1 VTPSLARRGKLILA
15 AGVWFAI
22 IGAFYSAGPL
32 VAMGA
37 TVVCAVMAA
46 YLVFYPTAILLRR
59 RKIELSWWV
68 PPGDGPGGA
77 LSVDRPFQLH
87 LALRNHGFR
96 ALRVLKIRIL
106 ATSAIEAPTDLEAS
120 VPAGNQ
126 VELAGETRSR
136 QAGYQVLHGAV
147 LFFGDALGLFEVRA
161 YFPNPIAVKVFPHAN
176 TMRSQSSARP
186 QNASL
191 HERSGMHFV
200 RRRGLAGELREI
212 RDHAHGDPFKF
223 IAWKPTARR
232 QKLMVREHETEIVV
246 SHQFLVDIG
255 GTMRAGPPGHT
266 KLDYAIDTT
275 TSLARAA
282 LDRGDRVGL
291 VTFDTRV
298 YASLKP
304 TDGHHHFLQLVD
316 RLIET
321 LQIVDEDLTD
331 VTAGEL
337 VAAVAHYLGKQEA
350 VDVRVKRAPPL
361 DDKAWERI
369 QAGPHGELYDLG
381 IIDTVIK
388 TMLKSIGSSRKQL
401 APAWWWKRIYEGG
414 DPDPRM
420 ARIRLFCRLRGIEL
434 PYQTS
439 PEIGRRGRGLAMA
452 LEHATSNGKSD
463 VIVLVSDLLGVL
475 DDETNVRRALMRARQ
490 RRRRVVAIAP
500 YEPSFAPPPSTTE
513 GQAVAKV
520 LADDYRSRF
529 DECKRLVSSCG
540 VRVLEAGPRDNPYVL
555 GAKLARA
562 GGGRAMGRVA

>member
-1 VTPSLARRGKLILA
+1 MTPSLAKRGKLILA
-15 AGVWFAI
+15 TGVWFAV

-46 YLVFYPTAILLRR
+46 YLYFYPTAVLLRR

-77 LSVDRPFQLH
+77 LSVDRPFSLH

-96 ALRVLKIRIL
+96 ALRVLRIDIL
-106 ATSAIEAPTDLEAS
+106 GTEAMETPEGMEAK
-120 VPAGNQ
+120 VPPGNQ
-126 VELAGETRSR
+126 VELAGETRAR

-161 YFPNPIAVKVFPHAN
+161 YFPNPIAVKVFPHAS
-176 TMRSQSSARP
+176 TMRSRSQARP
-186 QNASL
+186 QMAAL
-191 HERSGMHFV
+191 HERSGAHFV

-212 RDHAHGDPFKF
+212 REHAHGDPFKF

-232 QKLMVREHETEIVV
+232 GKLMVREHETEIVV
-246 SHQFLVDIG
+246 NHHFVVDIG
-255 GTMRAGPPGHT
+255 GSMRHGQPGQT

-304 TDGHHHFLQLVD
+304 GDGHHHFLQLVD
-316 RLIET
+316 RLVET

-331 VTAGEL
+331 VTTGEL
-337 VAAVAHYLGKQEA
+337 VAAVAAYLAKQEA
-350 VDVRVKRAPPL
+350 VDVRVKRAPLL

-381 IIDTVIK
+381 VIDTVVK
-388 TMLKSIGSSRKQL
+388 TMLKTIGSSSKQL

-414 DPDPRM
+414 DPDPRL
-420 ARIRLFCRLRGIEL
+420 ARMRLFCRLRGIEL
-434 PYQTS
+434 PYQMT
-439 PEIGRRGRGLAMA
+439 PEAGRRGRGLARA
-452 LEHATSNGKSD
+452 IEHVTESGRCD
-463 VIVLVSDLLGVL
+463 VLVLISDLMGVL
-475 DDETNVRRALMRARQ
+475 DEEQAVRRALARARQ
-490 RRRRVVAIAP
+490 KRRKVIAIAP
-500 YEPSFAPPPSTTE
+500 YEPSFAPLPQTADGAE
-513 GQAVAKV
+513 VARIV
-520 LADDYRSRF
+520 TADYRARF
-529 DECKRLVSSCG
+529 DECKRLVSGCG
-540 VRVLEAGPRDNPYVL
+540 VRVIEADARDNPFIL
-555 GAKLARA
+555 GSKMARA
-562 GGGRAMGRVA
+562 SGGRAMRSVA

>member
-1 VTPSLARRGKLILA
+1 MTPSLARRGKLVLA
-15 AGVWFAI
+15 AGVWFAV
-22 IGAFYSAGPL
+22 IGGFYSAGPL

-46 YLVFYPTAILLRR
+46 YLYFYPTAILLRR

-96 ALRVLKIRIL
+96 ALRVLRIRIL
-106 ATSAIEAPTDLEAS
+106 ATSAIEAPEDLEAN

-126 VELAGETRSR
+126 VELAGETRAR

-176 TMRSQSSARP
+176 TMRSQASARP

-200 RRRGLAGELREI
+200 RQRGLAGELREI

-255 GTMRAGPPGHT
+255 GTMRAGAPGHT

-282 LDRGDRVGL
+282 LDHGDRVGL

-331 VTAGEL
+331 VTSGEL

-361 DDKAWERI
+361 DDRVWERI

-381 IIDTVIK
+381 VIDTVIK

-401 APAWWWKRIYEGG
+401 APAWWWKRIYEVG
-414 DPDPRM
+414 DPDPRL
-420 ARIRLFCRLRGIEL
+420 ARMRLFCRLRGIEL
-434 PYQTS
+434 PYQLS
-439 PEIGRRGRGLAMA
+439 PEVGRRGRGLARA
-452 LEHATSNGKSD
+452 LEHATSSGRSD
-463 VIVLVSDLLGVL
+463 VVVLVSDLMGV
-475 DDETNVRRALMRARQ
+475 
-490 RRRRVVAIAP
+490 
-500 YEPSFAPPPSTTE
+500 
-513 GQAVAKV
+513 
-520 LADDYRSRF
+520 
-529 DECKRLVSSCG
+529 
-540 VRVLEAGPRDNPYVL
+540 
-555 GAKLARA
+555 
-562 GGGRAMGRVA
+562 